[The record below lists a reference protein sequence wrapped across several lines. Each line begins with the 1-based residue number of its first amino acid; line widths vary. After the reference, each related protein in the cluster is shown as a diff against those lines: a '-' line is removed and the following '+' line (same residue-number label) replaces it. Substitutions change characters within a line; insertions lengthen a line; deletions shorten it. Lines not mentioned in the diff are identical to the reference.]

1 MSLQVVVVRGWYSHF
16 WRAGDGWVGLVAA
29 WMSQKA
35 LGVRCVAVFGFESA
49 VMPSLRGEFPNDL
62 VKSFGN
68 WTVRDVDRSRVAPA
82 TALSIGFVTS

>member
-1 MSLQVVVVRGWYSHF
+1 MSLQVVVVRGWYSRF
-16 WRAGDGWVGLVAA
+16 SRPGDRRVGLAA
-29 WMSQKA
+29 GLMSQKA
-35 LGVRCVAVFGFESA
+35 LGVRCMAVFGSESA
-49 VMPSLRGEFPNDL
+49 VVPSLRGEFPNDL